1 MKFKEIRNK
10 RWFKIISNRYV
21 IILLIFTFWML
32 FLDSNSWLIHN
43 ELDQE
48 IRELETN
55 KEYYQKEI
63 ARDRLII
70 DNLNDSLEL
79 ESFARQNYYM
89 KRPNEDIFII
99 EYDTVKE

>member
-21 IILLIFTFWML
+21 IILLIFAFWMF
-32 FLDSNSWLIHN
+32 FLDSNSWLIHH

-48 IRELETN
+48 LNELQTN

-63 ARDRLII
+63 AKDRTII
-70 DNLNDSLEL
+70 DKLNDSLEL
-79 ESFARQNYYM
+79 ESFARQHYYM
-89 KRPNEDIFII
+89 KRPNEDIYII
-99 EYDTVKE
+99 EYDTVR